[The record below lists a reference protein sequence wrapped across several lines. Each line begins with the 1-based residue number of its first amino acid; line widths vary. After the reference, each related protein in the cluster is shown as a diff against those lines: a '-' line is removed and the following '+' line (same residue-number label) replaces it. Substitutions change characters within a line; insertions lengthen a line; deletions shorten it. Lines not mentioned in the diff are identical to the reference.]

1 MALSSKQDRKKT
13 PGGDRRTKLG
23 VAGSLSRASG
33 KSSVQEPALPYQEA
47 TLHSVLKVVVGPE
60 NKLTG
65 IEKME
70 LVEEGISKKSLESLK
85 ETAGFDYD
93 QLAQVLNVARATLIN
108 KKSAEKFST
117 DLSDKIMN
125 LADIISY
132 GLEVFEDRT
141 LFKSWLQKPVRALG
155 GKKPFDLLHTSFGR
169 EEVRNLIG
177 RIDYGVY
184 S

>member
-1 MALSSKQDRKKT
+1 MALPEKRDRKKT
-13 PGGDRRTKLG
+13 VTGSSKLALTNLQVG
-23 VAGSLSRASG
+23 IRASA
-33 KSSVQEPALPYQEA
+33 KSSVQEPALPYEEVPS
-47 TLHSVLKVVVGPE
+47 SVLKVVKGPE

-65 IEKME
+65 MEKME
-70 LVEEGISKKSLESLK
+70 LVEEGISKSSLESLK
-85 ETAGFDYD
+85 EVADFDYD

-125 LADIISY
+125 LADILSY
-132 GLEVFEDRT
+132 GLEVFEDRS
-141 LFKSWLQKPVRALG
+141 LFRSWLQKPVRALG

-169 EEVRNLIG
+169 EEVRNLLG

>member
-1 MALSSKQDRKKT
+1 MALAGKRDRKKT
-13 PGGDRRTKLG
+13 TTGRSKLALTNPQ
-23 VAGSLSRASG
+23 VVTSVIV
-33 KSSVQEPALPYQEA
+33 KSSVQEPALPYKEVPA
-47 TLHSVLKVVVGPE
+47 SVLKVVKGPE

-65 IEKME
+65 MEKME
-70 LVEEGISKKSLESLK
+70 LVEEGISKLSLESLK

-125 LADIISY
+125 LADILSY
-132 GLEVFEDRT
+132 GLEVFEDRSQ
-141 LFKSWLQKPVRALG
+141 FRSWLQKPVRALG

-169 EEVRNLIG
+169 EEVRNLLG

>member
-1 MALSSKQDRKKT
+1 MPVIKKSPKKT
-13 PGGDRRTKLG
+13 PG
-23 VAGSLSRASG
+23 SG
-33 KSSVQEPALPYQEA
+33 RSGVQEPSPAYTSDTKEV
-47 TLHSVLKVVVGPE
+47 SILKVVKGPE

-65 IEKME
+65 MEKME
-70 LVEEGISKKSLESLK
+70 LVEDGITKQSLEALK
-85 ETAGFDYD
+85 QQMGFDYD

-108 KKSAEKFST
+108 KKTFEKFNT

-132 GLEVFEDRT
+132 GFEVFEDHER
-141 LFKSWLQKPVRALG
+141 FKTWLQSPVRALG

-169 EEVRNLIG
+169 NEIRDLLG
-177 RIDYGVY
+177 RIDHGVY

>member
-1 MALSSKQDRKKT
+1 MALIGKQGSKKNATSRSRQAHTNPK
-13 PGGDRRTKLG
+13 G
-23 VAGSLSRASG
+23 VAGG
-33 KSSVQEPALPYQEA
+33 GVKSSVQETALPYKDQPA
-47 TLHSVLKVVVGPE
+47 SILKVVRGPE

-65 IEKME
+65 MEKME
-70 LVEEGISKKSLESLK
+70 LVEEGISKLSLEALK

-125 LADIISY
+125 LADIVSY
-132 GLEVFEDRT
+132 GLEVFEDPS
-141 LFKSWLQKPVRALG
+141 LFRVWLKKPVRALG

-169 EEVRNLIG
+169 EEVRNLLG